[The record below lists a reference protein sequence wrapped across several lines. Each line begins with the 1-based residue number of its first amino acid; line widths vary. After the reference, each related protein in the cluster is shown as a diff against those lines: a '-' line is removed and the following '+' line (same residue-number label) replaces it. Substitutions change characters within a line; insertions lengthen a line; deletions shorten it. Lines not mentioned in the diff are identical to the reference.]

1 MFVTWSFSLAISHL
15 HFVFFLNTTNTYSIY
30 TLTTAMAFKRK
41 KKHSPRLALY
51 YFLRCCLGRET
62 YEITL
67 YHVVFS
73 SLNSILN
80 LSFFRS
86 IPLSISR
93 NVFVHL
99 SLSWRFVYS
108 VAGCCCCCC
117 RCCFFH
123 CVNRSNTVFYS
134 AHRHWVMPWATLFNI
149 IRMCVHIN
157 V

>member
-1 MFVTWSFSLAISHL
+1 MVFLSRNFPSSFR
-15 HFVFFLNTTNTYSIY
+15 FLSQYHKYIQYIHTHNRHGIQE
-30 TLTTAMAFKRK
+30 K

-108 VAGCCCCCC
+108 VAGCC

-134 AHRHWVMPWATLFNI
+134 AHRH
-149 IRMCVHIN
+149 
-157 V
+157 